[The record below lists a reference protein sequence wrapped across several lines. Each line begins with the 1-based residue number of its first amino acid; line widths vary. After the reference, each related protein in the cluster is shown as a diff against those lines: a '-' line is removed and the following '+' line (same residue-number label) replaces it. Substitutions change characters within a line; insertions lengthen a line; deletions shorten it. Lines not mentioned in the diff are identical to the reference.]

1 MGCKLGMDPRQVE
14 NCSDLTNQVIVG
26 NGLFKTKRVKQPTLV
41 VINPPHHRP
50 TPPRIVSERRN
61 HYPRG
66 PSTTFAT
73 KSAITGLMQCSK
85 PSPAA
90 PSANGS
96 AVSYQLF
103 GETHVAFNA
112 TEAMMNILGDLAQY
126 DDDFF
131 AKLEEKVRGRTR
143 NHVARSRP
151 EVYPTRSDL
160 TRYVKE
166 IGSGWFNRRIV
177 DVEREANL
185 VDIEPQRSIDI
196 PHRQYDNLD

>member
-1 MGCKLGMDPRQVE
+1 
-14 NCSDLTNQVIVG
+14 
-26 NGLFKTKRVKQPTLV
+26 
-41 VINPPHHRP
+41 
-50 TPPRIVSERRN
+50 
-61 HYPRG
+61 
-66 PSTTFAT
+66 
-73 KSAITGLMQCSK
+73 MQCSK